1 MKAKV
6 RKTIDFDFDLM
17 LRIEKSTE
25 GKTENFTQLVHKA
38 LENYIKEV
46 EKVEDNRNES

>member
-1 MKAKV
+1 MKAKI

-38 LENYIKEV
+38 LEKYIE
-46 EKVEDNRNES
+46 EGAENEDNRN